1 MHDFDSKAVY
11 IHEVTFQM
19 RTQTWNNY
27 SLSSKHFSLVA
38 DSESIVQSI
47 SEADQDAV

>member
-11 IHEVTFQM
+11 IHEVTFQ
-19 RTQTWNNY
+19 RSAQTWNNF
-27 SLSSKHFSLVA
+27 SLSSKHFSLVG

-47 SEADQDAV
+47 GEAEQDAV